1 MINARVPMLLN
12 SRPAL
17 NVAPCPPDLHAM
29 SITLLGTPHRG
40 PVQDA
45 LRETASCVG
54 LKPHTSD
61 SLSGVARLFRQ
72 AQDDTSE
79 ALGLRHERERRVVC
93 DMHSPPD
100 PDIQTSTACFCS
112 I

>member
-54 LKPHTSD
+54 LKP
-61 SLSGVARLFRQ
+61 Q
-72 AQDDTSE
+72 AVYPGWL
-79 ALGLRHERERRVVC
+79 AFLGKPKMTLVKRW
-93 DMHSPPD
+93 
-100 PDIQTSTACFCS
+100 A
-112 I
+112 